1 MTRVLAYLVVL
12 FASPS
17 LFATE
22 QGNVQALY
30 DFDHK
35 VHYRQTQIA
44 DNKYKLSVREGSY
57 QEFAKQSVF
66 MLRHSAVLC
75 NSNAFNLKFLSGIQA
90 FEKFP
95 TEPRANPG
103 PLVAELT
110 CDISARK

>member
-1 MTRVLAYLVVL
+1 MLRKLVCKLLLLAPIMVV
-12 FASPS
+12 AS
-17 LFATE
+17 E
-22 QGNVQALY
+22 QGKQQALY

-35 VHYRQTQIA
+35 IHYRQTQLA
-44 DNKYKLSVREGSY
+44 TDKYKLSIREGTY

-66 MLRHSAVLC
+66 LLRHSVVLC
-75 NSNAFNLKFLSGIQA
+75 KSDAFNLRLISGVQE

-110 CDISARK
+110 CSV

>member
-1 MTRVLAYLVVL
+1 MTRVLVGLAVL
-12 FASPS
+12 FAS
-17 LFATE
+17 LALHAKD
-22 QGNVQALY
+22 QGKVQALY

-35 VHYRQTQIA
+35 VRYRQTQLA
-44 DNKYKLSVREGSY
+44 DNKYKLSIREGSY

-66 MLRHSAVLC
+66 MLRHSAALC
-75 NSNAFNLKFLSGIQA
+75 KSDKFNLKFESGIQA

-110 CDISARK
+110 CS

>member
-1 MTRVLAYLVVL
+1 MLRKLLFSVVL
-12 FASPS
+12 FTPFAVV
-17 LFATE
+17 ATE
-22 QGNVQALY
+22 QGKQQALY

-35 VHYRQTQIA
+35 IHYRQTQLA
-44 DNKYKLSVREGSY
+44 TNKYKLSIREGSY

-66 MLRHSAVLC
+66 LLRLSAQLC
-75 NSNAFNLKFLSGIQA
+75 KSDEFNLKLLSGVQE

-110 CDISARK
+110 CNI

>member
-1 MTRVLAYLVVL
+1 MLRKLLFSVVL
-12 FASPS
+12 FTPFA
-17 LFATE
+17 LVATE
-22 QGNVQALY
+22 QGKQQALY

-35 VHYRQTQIA
+35 IHYRQTQLA
-44 DNKYKLSVREGSY
+44 ANKYKLSIREGSY

-66 MLRHSAVLC
+66 LLRLSAQLC
-75 NSNAFNLKFLSGIQA
+75 KSDEFNLKLLSGVQE

-110 CDISARK
+110 CNI